1 MKVDIQKLKKYEDM
15 LSMECPQ
22 SAHHKPMEREKRAA
36 QFASFSALTGYG
48 DAIDNTIQDVQKK
61 WEDEYEI
68 KAGKQE

>member
-1 MKVDIQKLKKYEDM
+1 MRIDIQKLKKYEDM
-15 LSMECPQ
+15 LSMGRPQ
-22 SAHHKPMEREKRAA
+22 SIHHKPMEREKRAA

-48 DAIDNTIQDVQKK
+48 DAIDNTIQDAQKK